1 MSAAIAEQ
9 PAPLTGAASGRAVWP
24 LVFEAPGLALPDWL
38 IADMRA
44 RHELGVKRYGTPLTV
59 WNGRDPVVDAY
70 QEALDLIVYTQQARC
85 RLGAYTL
92 NQRGGGTGDLG
103 LRLALDTAFHS
114 ALTAAMRLGEAMRLG
129 GVPAQPP
136 IGATR

>member
-1 MSAAIAEQ
+1 MSAATAEQ
-9 PAPLTGAASGRAVWP
+9 PAPFSGDAAGRAVWP
-24 LVFEAPGLALPDWL
+24 LVFEAPDLGLPEWL
-38 IADMRA
+38 VADMRA
-44 RHELGVKRYGTPLTV
+44 RHELGVARYGTPLTV

-129 GVPAQPP
+129 GVPEQPP